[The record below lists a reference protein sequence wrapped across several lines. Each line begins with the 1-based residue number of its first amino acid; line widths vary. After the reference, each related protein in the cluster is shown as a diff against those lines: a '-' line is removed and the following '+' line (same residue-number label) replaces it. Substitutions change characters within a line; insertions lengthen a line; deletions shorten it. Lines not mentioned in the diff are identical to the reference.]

1 MNIYIE
7 EHEKL
12 VADLLA
18 EGIKLISLV
27 VMQTKFH
34 FLIVFILSKN
44 ISNWITYPFLKA
56 VMA

>member
-44 ISNWITYPFLKA
+44 ISN
-56 VMA
+56 